1 MDMYTI
7 DELRAIIKEELEK
20 KEYIQEPYSLFEPI
34 LYILEDGG
42 KRLRPLLTLMAYNLY
57 REDIEK
63 VLKSAIGIEIFHNY
77 TLLHDDVM
85 DDAELRRGRKTVHKK
100 WNSNVAILS
109 GDAAAIT
116 AYKYIETCEDPYLR
130 RVIDG
135 FNQVAMDVCKGQQYD
150 MEFETRDDVTEEE
163 YIQMIYL
170 KTSVLIAGSMR
181 HGALI
186 AGAPEH
192 EYKELYDFGG
202 YLGLVFQ
209 LQDDYLDVYGDVEE
223 FGKKIGGDILCN
235 KKTYL
240 LIKAFELASEED
252 KALLK
257 EWVVKEKFN
266 PQEKI
271 KEVTEIY
278 NRSGVKEVLRA
289 KVDDY
294 LEKSRIALDKIEV
307 PEERKVRFYE
317 MIDFIGKRKK

>member
-1 MDMYTI
+1 MMYTI
-7 DELRAIIKEELEK
+7 EQLREVIKAELDKQ
-20 KEYIQEPYSLFEPI
+20 EYVEEPYSLFEPI
-34 LYILEDGG
+34 KYIMEDGG
-42 KRLRPLLTLMAYNLY
+42 KRLRPVLTLMAYNLY
-57 REDIEK
+57 RDDIAMA
-63 VLKSAIGIEIFHNY
+63 LKSAIGIEIFHNY

-85 DDAELRRGRKTVHKK
+85 DDAELRRGRQTVHKK

-278 NRSGVKEVLRA
+278 NRSGVKEALRA